1 MNVGKPPKDPGELF
15 AGLSLARL
23 PPVERWNPPILGD
36 LDMRIARDGTWFYLG
51 SPINRPALV
60 RLFAGILR
68 READDHFLVTP
79 VEKYRIRVDDAPFLA
94 VEMRQSDG
102 GGGPILHFRTNVDD
116 MVSAGPDRRIRVA
129 IDPASGEPSPYIEV
143 RAGLEALLTRPVFY
157 ELVELAF
164 EREGRMGVQSNGAFF
179 PLDASHG

>member
-1 MNVGKPPKDPGELF
+1 LF

-23 PPVERWNPPILGD
+23 PPVERWTPPFLGD

-68 READDHFLVTP
+68 REGDDHFLVTP

-94 VEMRQSDG
+94 VEMRQSEG
-102 GGGPILHFRTNVDD
+102 AAGPALHFRTNVDD
-116 MVSAGPDRRIRVA
+116 LVSAGPDHPIRVA
-129 IDPASGEPSPYIEV
+129 TDPGTGEPSTYIEV
-143 RAGLEALLTRPVFY
+143 RAGLEALLTRAVFY
-157 ELVELAF
+157 ELAGLAI
-164 EREGRMGVQSNGAFF
+164 EHDGRVGVWSDGAFF
-179 PLDASHG
+179 PLDAPNG